1 MTAKLAILSIIAL
14 LVASA
19 PANASCSSPSAPY
32 CATRYGAFDSQDDFD
47 RCKRQM
53 SSYQSEAEDYLS
65 CLRREADDLKRKS
78 DGAIEEYN
86 SAVDSFNRRAR
97 G

>member
-1 MTAKLAILSIIAL
+1 VTAKLAILSIIVL
-14 LVASA
+14 LGASA
-19 PANASCSSPSAPY
+19 PANAYCSSPSAPY
-32 CATRYGAFDSQDDFD
+32 CAARYGAFDSQDDFD

-65 CLRREADDLKRKS
+65 CLRREADELKRKS